1 MTHKIQTFHDYR
13 FLKENH
19 YTLKDLKEIYVLFKL
34 KWKQRKKA
42 DVLDNLYTI
51 LREHSSACIIEKF
64 WRRYMVVLF
73 HRSQGPARKDR
84 SLCNNEEDFLTT
96 EPVQKIDYRTFISFK
111 EDDKFIYGFEVGSI
125 FTLIDKKMNYN
136 PYTRKPFSSEL
147 TRQIERRALYNRVLF
162 PREPVVAERV
172 MSYEQK
178 IIGLF
183 QKMDTLGNYTQSEW
197 LLRLNET
204 QLKRFIFELYDIWGY
219 RAHLSSEMKRNIC
232 PPNGTPFHN
241 IPMMILESSHPP
253 HDLLKQ
259 YTYSILHDLLYRST
273 QTEFQILGA
282 YYILSALT
290 LVSMP
295 AADALPWL
303 YESVL

>member
-1 MTHKIQTFHDYR
+1 MTHPIQTFHDYR
-13 FLKENH
+13 FLKENN
-19 YTLKDLKEIYVLFKL
+19 YTLKELKEIYVLFKL

-42 DVLDNLYTI
+42 EVLEDLYTT
-51 LREHSSACIIEKF
+51 LRDQSYACVVQKY

-73 HRSQGPARKDR
+73 HRSQGPAALDR
-84 SLCNNEEDFLTT
+84 SLCNNGEDFLTT
-96 EPVQKIDYRTFISFK
+96 EPVDKINYRSFISFR

-125 FTLIDKKMNYN
+125 FTMIDKKMNYN
-136 PYTRKPFSSEL
+136 PYTRKPFSAEL
-147 TRQIERRALYNRVLF
+147 TRQIERRALYNRILF
-162 PREPVVAERV
+162 PTEAVLPERV
-172 MSYEQK
+172 LTYDQK

-197 LLRLNET
+197 LLRLNDT

-232 PPNGTPFHN
+232 PPNGNPFHT
-241 IPMMILESSHPP
+241 IPMMMLESSNPP
-253 HDLLKQ
+253 IEVLKQ
-259 YTYSILHDLLYRST
+259 YTYSILHDLLYRSSH
-273 QTEFQILGA
+273 TEFQILGA

-290 LVSMP
+290 LVSMS

>member
-1 MTHKIQTFHDYR
+1 
-13 FLKENH
+13 
-19 YTLKDLKEIYVLFKL
+19 
-34 KWKQRKKA
+34 
-42 DVLDNLYTI
+42 
-51 LREHSSACIIEKF
+51 
-64 WRRYMVVLF
+64 MVVLF
-73 HRSQGPARKDR
+73 HRSQGPARLDR

-96 EPVQKIDYRTFISFK
+96 EPVKNINYRTFISFR

-136 PYTRKPFSSEL
+136 PYTRRPFTSAI
-147 TRQIERRALYNRVLF
+147 TRQIERRALYNRLLF
-162 PREPVVAERV
+162 PCEEIPERV
-172 MSYEQK
+172 LTYEQK

-197 LLRLNET
+197 LLRLNDI
-204 QLKRFIFELYDIWGY
+204 QIKRFIFELYDIWGY

-232 PPNGTPFHN
+232 PPNGNPFHS

-253 HDLLKQ
+253 LDLLKQ
-259 YTYSILHDLLYRST
+259 YTYSILHDLLYRSN
-273 QTEFQILGA
+273 QTEYQVLGA

-290 LVSMP
+290 LVSIP

>member
-13 FLKENH
+13 FLKEHN
-19 YTLKDLKEIYVLFKL
+19 YTVKELKDIYVLFKL
-34 KWKQRKKA
+34 KWKQRKKH
-42 DVLDNLYTI
+42 DILDDLYST
-51 LREHSSACIIEKF
+51 LRDHSYACTVQKY

-73 HRSQGPARKDR
+73 HRSQGPARLDR

-96 EPVQKIDYRTFISFK
+96 EPVKNINYRTFISFR

-136 PYTRKPFSSEL
+136 PYTRRPFTSAI
-147 TRQIERRALYNRVLF
+147 TRQIERRALYNRLLF
-162 PREPVVAERV
+162 TCEEIPERV
-172 MSYEQK
+172 LTYEQK

-197 LLRLNET
+197 LLRLNDI
-204 QLKRFIFELYDIWGY
+204 QIKRFIFELYDIWGY

-232 PPNGTPFHN
+232 PPNGNPFHS

-253 HDLLKQ
+253 LDLLKQ
-259 YTYSILHDLLYRST
+259 YTYSILHDLLYRSN
-273 QTEFQILGA
+273 QTEYQVLGA

-290 LVSMP
+290 LVSIP

>member
-1 MTHKIQTFHDYR
+1 MTHKIQTFHDFKY
-13 FLKENH
+13 LKEHH
-19 YTLKDLKEIYVLFKL
+19 YTLRELKEIYVLFKL
-34 KWKQRKKA
+34 KWKQRKKLE
-42 DVLDNLYTI
+42 VLEDLYTR
-51 LREHSSACIIEKF
+51 LREQSYACVLQKY

-73 HRSQGPARKDR
+73 HRTQGPARLDR

-96 EPVQKIDYRTFISFK
+96 EPVQKINYRTFISFT
-111 EDDKFIYGFEVGSI
+111 EDDKFVYGFEVGSI

-136 PYTRKPFSSEL
+136 PYTRRPFSPET
-147 TRQIERRALYNRVLF
+147 TRQIEKRALYNRLLF
-162 PREPVVAERV
+162 PCEPALPERV
-172 MSYEQK
+172 LSYEQK

-197 LLRLNET
+197 LLRLNEV

-219 RAHLSSEMKRNIC
+219 RAHLSGEMKRLIC

-241 IPMMILESSHPP
+241 IPMMILDSSHPP
-253 HDLLKQ
+253 IELLKQ
-259 YTYSILHDLLYRST
+259 YTYSILHDLLYRSN
-273 QTEFQILGA
+273 QHEYQILGA

>member
-1 MTHKIQTFHDYR
+1 MTHKIRTFHDFKY
-13 FLKENH
+13 LKERN
-19 YTLKDLKEIYVLFKL
+19 YTLKDLKELYLLFKL
-34 KWKQRKKA
+34 KWKQRKKLEVM
-42 DVLDNLYTI
+42 DDLYTT
-51 LREHSSACIIEKF
+51 LRDNSYACMIQKY

-73 HRSQGPARKDR
+73 HRSQGPARVNR

-96 EPVQKIDYRTFISFK
+96 ESVQTINYRSFISFT

-125 FTLIDKKMNYN
+125 FTLLDKKMNYN
-136 PYTRKPFSSEL
+136 PYTRKPFSPET
-147 TRQIERRALYNRVLF
+147 TRQIEKRALYNRLLF
-162 PREPVVAERV
+162 PSETVIERV
-172 MSYEQK
+172 LTYEQK

-197 LLRLNET
+197 LLRLNEV
-204 QLKRFIFELYDIWGY
+204 QLKRFIFELYDIWEY
-219 RAHLSSEMKRNIC
+219 RAHLSSQTKRLIC

-241 IPMMILESSHPP
+241 IPMMALEGSHPP
-253 HDLLKQ
+253 LEILKQ
-259 YTYSILHDLLYRST
+259 YIYSILHDLLYRSN
-273 QTEFQILGA
+273 QTEYQILGA

-290 LVSMP
+290 LVSMQ

>member
-1 MTHKIQTFHDYR
+1 MTHKIRTFHDFKY
-13 FLKENH
+13 LKERN
-19 YTLKDLKEIYVLFKL
+19 YTLKDLKELYLLFKL
-34 KWKQRKKA
+34 KWKQRKKLEVT
-42 DVLDNLYTI
+42 DDLYTT
-51 LREHSSACIIEKF
+51 LRDNSYACMIQKY

-73 HRSQGPARKDR
+73 HRSQGPARINR

-96 EPVQKIDYRTFISFK
+96 ESVQTINYRSFISFT

-125 FTLIDKKMNYN
+125 FTLLDKKMNYN
-136 PYTRKPFSSEL
+136 PYTRKPFSPET
-147 TRQIERRALYNRVLF
+147 TRQIEKRALYNRLLF
-162 PREPVVAERV
+162 PSEKVIERV
-172 MSYEQK
+172 LTYEQK

-197 LLRLNET
+197 LLRLNEV
-204 QLKRFIFELYDIWGY
+204 QLKRFIFELYDIWEY
-219 RAHLSSEMKRNIC
+219 RAHLSSQTKRLIC

-241 IPMMILESSHPP
+241 IPMMTLEGSHPP
-253 HDLLKQ
+253 LEILKQ
-259 YTYSILHDLLYRST
+259 YVYSILHDLLYRSN
-273 QTEFQILGA
+273 QTEYQILGS

-290 LVSMP
+290 LVSMQ

>member
-1 MTHKIQTFHDYR
+1 MTHKIRTFHDFNY
-13 FLKENH
+13 LKERN
-19 YTLKDLKEIYVLFKL
+19 YTLKDLKDLYRLFKL
-34 KWKQRKKA
+34 KWKQRKKLEVM
-42 DVLDNLYTI
+42 DDLYTT
-51 LREHSSACIIEKF
+51 LRDNSYACMIQKY

-73 HRSQGPARKDR
+73 HRSQGPARVNR

-96 EPVQKIDYRTFISFK
+96 ESVQTINYRSFISFT

-125 FTLIDKKMNYN
+125 FTLLDKKMNYN
-136 PYTRKPFSSEL
+136 PYTRKPFSPET
-147 TRQIERRALYNRVLF
+147 TRQIEKRALYNRLLF
-162 PREPVVAERV
+162 PSEKVIERV
-172 MSYEQK
+172 LTYEQK

-197 LLRLNET
+197 LLRLNEV
-204 QLKRFIFELYDIWGY
+204 QLKRFIFELYDIWEY
-219 RAHLSSEMKRNIC
+219 RAHLSSQTKRLIC

-241 IPMMILESSHPP
+241 IPMMALEGSHPP
-253 HDLLKQ
+253 LEILKQ
-259 YTYSILHDLLYRST
+259 YVYSILHDLLYRSN
-273 QTEFQILGA
+273 QTEYQILGA

-290 LVSMP
+290 LVSMQ

>member
-13 FLKENH
+13 FLKENN
-19 YTLKDLKEIYVLFKL
+19 YTVKELKDIYVLFKL
-34 KWKQRKKA
+34 KWKQRKKHDIV
-42 DVLDNLYTI
+42 DVLYST
-51 LREHSSACIIEKF
+51 LRDHSYACTVQKY

-73 HRSQGPARKDR
+73 HRSQGPARLDR

-96 EPVQKIDYRTFISFK
+96 EPVKKIDYRTFISFR

-136 PYTRKPFSSEL
+136 PYTRRPFTSAL

-162 PREPVVAERV
+162 PSEAVPERV
-172 MSYEQK
+172 LTYEQK

-197 LLRLNET
+197 LLRLNDI

-232 PPNGTPFHN
+232 PPNGNPFHS
-241 IPMMILESSHPP
+241 IPMMILEGSHPP
-253 HDLLKQ
+253 LDLLKQ
-259 YTYSILHDLLYRST
+259 YTYSILHDLLYRSN
-273 QTEFQILGA
+273 QTEYQVLGA

-290 LVSMP
+290 LVSIP